1 MLSSLVGVALSFIR
15 GGSGLVGDTEVAN
28 SNLFRGQE
36 GKTNEQRRA
45 GVKQQGVVGV
55 GMTAEGCPLTGSIT
69 YSAPSTTSMEE
80 LCVYMGSEFQD
91 LIIFERS

>member
-1 MLSSLVGVALSFIR
+1 MLSSLVGVVLSFIR

-55 GMTAEGCPLTGSIT
+55 GMTAEGVPINGERHLFSSINYVDGGT
-69 YSAPSTTSMEE
+69 
-80 LCVYMGSEFQD
+80 LCLYG
-91 LIIFERS
+91 L